1 MIIAGIA
8 IGIGILGVI
17 VTVTEIEIMTGI
29 ATRFPKGQC
38 VLKAVTN
45 SRETGN
51 RVARKGRNSIR
62 HLRMLVADDNQ
73 ADIHWLKMV
82 LDQTG
87 IHCELSIVYDGE
99 QAREFLL
106 GRGKYAGV
114 PPQDLIFLD
123 LNLPKLTGIEV
134 LRQVPGSDRMPF
146 CIVTGSEA
154 ERGILGREFGIRR
167 IAYLV
172 KPVDRMKILNCFRCY
187 PHLTDLADKLAS

>member
-1 MIIAGIA
+1 MTAME
-8 IGIGILGVI
+8 
-17 VTVTEIEIMTGI
+17 TVTETETMTGI
-29 ATRFPKGQC
+29 GANLRKEDR

-45 SRETGN
+45 RGERGMRS
-51 RVARKGRNSIR
+51 ARKGRAATR
-62 HLRMLVADDNQ
+62 LRMLVADDNE

-82 LDQTG
+82 LNQTG
-87 IHCELSIVYDGE
+87 IQCDLSIVYDGE
-99 QAREFLL
+99 QAKEFLL
-106 GRGKYAGV
+106 GRGKFAGV

-134 LRQVPGSDRMPF
+134 LRQVPGSERMPF

-154 ERGILGREFGIRR
+154 EREVLSREFGIRR

-187 PHLTDLADKLAS
+187 PHLRDLADKLAS

>member
-1 MIIAGIA
+1 MSA
-8 IGIGILGVI
+8 
-17 VTVTEIEIMTGI
+17 TG
-29 ATRFPKGQC
+29 TRASKEQR
-38 VLKAVTN
+38 VLRAVTT
-45 SRETGN
+45 SRET
-51 RVARKGRNSIR
+51 RVQGARQGRPATR
-62 HLRMLVADDNQ
+62 LLRMLVADDNE
-73 ADIHWLKMV
+73 ADIHWLRMV

-87 IHCELSIVYDGE
+87 IHCDLSVVHDGE

-106 GRGKYAGV
+106 GRGKYAGLPV
-114 PPQDLIFLD
+114 QDLIFLD

-154 ERGILGREFGIRR
+154 EREILSREFGIRR

-187 PHLTDLADKLAS
+187 PHLRDLADTLAS